1 MSLDSTAA
9 PQTPRASVPG
19 ARLAIILA
27 LGLAALAAL
36 ETAQALLAPGR
47 APRPEDWTALAA
59 EVRAGFRAGDLI
71 VVAPSWADPVLRQYL
86 GDVITIPM
94 ATRMDDARYGRV
106 WEVSEGGAHAPEAR
120 GTTARSQR
128 FGALGLR
135 LIERKP
141 AQVTYDFLDRWAD
154 ARVSRWDPNSGQVQA
169 CPWQVDRFA
178 CPAGG
183 SVHRE
188 LVEVDTRL
196 RTALLAPPLSHAILV
211 VEWPA
216 VTLGRELVLRA
227 GLHDVWARKL
237 GRGTVQVDVW
247 MDGQWVTG
255 ALIGN
260 RSGWAPIRIDTSAR
274 DGGTSAVRVQI
285 SARDPHLRHLAFAA
299 EARR

>member
-9 PQTPRASVPG
+9 PQTPRASLPG
-19 ARLAIILA
+19 APLAIALVVGLA
-27 LGLAALAAL
+27 LLAAL
-36 ETAQALLAPGR
+36 EAAQALIAPHR
-47 APRPEDWTALAA
+47 APRPEDWQAVAA
-59 EVRAGFRAGDLI
+59 EVRAGFRPGDLI
-71 VVAPSWADPVLRQYL
+71 VVAPRWADPVLRQYL

-94 ATRMDDARYGRV
+94 AARMDDARYGRV
-106 WEVSEGGAHAPEAR
+106 WEVSEQGAHAPEAH
-120 GTTARSQR
+120 GTTTRAQR

-135 LIERKP
+135 VVDRKP
-141 AQVTYDFLDRWAD
+141 AQITYDFLDRWAD
-154 ARVSRWDPNSGQVQA
+154 ARVSRWEPDAGRVGA
-169 CPWQVDRFA
+169 CPWQVDRFV

-188 LVEVDTRL
+188 LVEVDTRI
-196 RTALLAPPLSHAILV
+196 RAALLAPPLPHAVLV
-211 VEWPA
+211 IEWPQVA
-216 VTLGRELVLRA
+216 LGRELIFRA

-255 ALIGN
+255 AVIGN

-274 DGGTSAVRVQI
+274 DGGTAAVRVQI

>member
-9 PQTPRASVPG
+9 PQTPRASLPG
-19 ARLAIILA
+19 RRLAVALA
-27 LGLAALAAL
+27 LGLALLAAV
-36 ETAQALLAPGR
+36 ETAQALIAPHH
-47 APRPEDWTALAA
+47 APRPEDWVALAG
-59 EVRAGFRAGDLI
+59 EVRAGFRPGDLI
-71 VVAPSWADPVLRQYL
+71 VAAPSWADPVLRQYL

-94 ATRMDDARYGRV
+94 AARMDDARYGRV
-106 WEVSEGGAHAPEAR
+106 WEVSEGGAHAAEAR
-120 GTTARSQR
+120 GALTRSQR
-128 FGALGLR
+128 FGALELH
-135 LIERKP
+135 LIERQP

-154 ARVSRWDPNSGQVQA
+154 ARVSRWDPDSGQVAA
-169 CPWQVDRFA
+169 CPWQADRFVCA
-178 CPAGG
+178 AGG
-183 SVHRE
+183 TVHRE
-188 LVEVDTRL
+188 LVEVDTRI
-196 RTALLAPPLSHAILV
+196 RSALLAPPLSHAILAI
-211 VEWPA
+211 EWPQ

-255 ALIGN
+255 AVIGN

-274 DGGTSAVRVQI
+274 DGGTSVVRVQI

>member
-19 ARLAIILA
+19 ARLAIALA
-27 LGLAALAAL
+27 LGLALLAAL
-36 ETAQALLAPGR
+36 ETAQALIAPYR
-47 APRPEDWTALAA
+47 APRPEDWAALAG
-59 EVRAGFRAGDLI
+59 EVRAGFRPGDLV

-94 ATRMDDARYGRV
+94 AARMDDARYGRV
-106 WEVSEGGAHAPEAR
+106 WEISERGAHAPEAR
-120 GTTARSQR
+120 GTPTRSQR
-128 FGALGLR
+128 FGALELR
-135 LIERKP
+135 LVERRP
-141 AQVTYDFLDRWAD
+141 AQVTYDFLEHWAD
-154 ARVSRWDPNSGQVQA
+154 ARVSRWDPDSGQVSA
-169 CPWQVDRFA
+169 CPWQADRFA
-178 CPAGG
+178 CAAGG
-183 SVHRE
+183 TVHRE
-188 LVEVDTRL
+188 LVEVDTRI
-196 RTALLAPPLSHAILV
+196 RSALLAPPLSHAILV
-211 VEWPA
+211 IEWPVVA
-216 VTLGRELVLRA
+216 LGRELVLRA

-255 ALIGN
+255 AVIGN

-274 DGGTSAVRVQI
+274 DGGTSVVRVQI

>member
-1 MSLDSTAA
+1 V
-9 PQTPRASVPG
+9 PQAPRASVPG
-19 ARLAIILA
+19 ARLAIALA
-27 LGLAALAAL
+27 LGLALLAVL
-36 ETAQALLAPGR
+36 ETAQALIAPYR
-47 APRPEDWTALAA
+47 APRPEDWAALAA

-71 VVAPSWADPVLRQYL
+71 VAAPAWADPVLRQYL

-106 WEVSEGGAHAPEAR
+106 WEVSAHGAHAREAR
-120 GTTARSQR
+120 GETTRTQR
-128 FGALGLR
+128 FGALSLR
-135 LIERKP
+135 LVERKP
-141 AQVTYDFLDRWAD
+141 AQVTYDFLAHWAD
-154 ARVSRWDPNSGQVQA
+154 ARVSRWDPDSGQVMA
-169 CPWQVDRFA
+169 CPWQADRFVCA
-178 CPAGG
+178 AGG
-183 SVHRE
+183 TVHRE

-196 RTALLAPPLSHAILV
+196 RTALLAPPVAHAVLV

-216 VTLGRELVLRA
+216 VPLGRELVFRA

-237 GRGTVQVDVW
+237 GHGTVQVDVW

-255 ALIGN
+255 AIIGN

-274 DGGTSAVRVQI
+274 DGGTSTVRVQI